1 MWLSY
6 LYESGYGLG
15 RLILDQRIGTALR
28 SVVLIKFLNC
38 ISQSPHHQLWSIYF
52 LIHLSSAT
60 LSQSYHLL
68 ITNSTIENMIILS
81 STTLLFAFHLV
92 TFSKAQTTAPFTD
105 PVTGIQ
111 FQRFFGAKTQF
122 AFGIALPEN
131 PTTDFIGQ
139 MTFPLTSAGGW
150 GGIALADD
158 MVGPLLLAAWPNG
171 NAVESSFRLAST
183 EDASPP
189 VANGNFSV
197 VPIPSGTSVNASS
210 MSFTFLCQNCIDS
223 KLGFA
228 AGNTLG
234 TFGMA
239 WALAGKP
246 VSNPADAATELSFHD
261 KGLWFFVFS
270 LTGLFLFQWLT
281 MITNRIR

>member
-1 MWLSY
+1 M
-6 LYESGYGLG
+6 
-15 RLILDQRIGTALR
+15 IAL
-28 SVVLIKFLNC
+28 F
-38 ISQSPHHQLWSIYF
+38 
-52 LIHLSSAT
+52 
-60 LSQSYHLL
+60 
-68 ITNSTIENMIILS
+68 
-81 STTLLFAFHLV
+81 STTLLFALHLLAL
-92 TFSKAQTTAPFTD
+92 SNAQTTAPFTD
-105 PVTGIQ
+105 LVTGIQ

-139 MTFPLTSAGGW
+139 MTFSLTADGGW

-171 NAVESSFRLAST
+171 NTVQSSFHLPST

-189 VANGNFSV
+189 VATGNFSV

-234 TFGMA
+234 TFRMA

-246 VSNPADAATELSFHD
+246 VSNPPDGATELSFHD
-261 KGLWFFVFS
+261 KGFDEFDAQLNAARNPLFGQWAQLAGANIVS
-270 LTGLFLFQWLT
+270 NGSTTAVAPVTGGFAGGDD
-281 MITNRIR
+281 NDDDDDDDEAGEAAGADSDSDDDD

>member
-1 MWLSY
+1 M
-6 LYESGYGLG
+6 
-15 RLILDQRIGTALR
+15 I
-28 SVVLIKFLNC
+28 
-38 ISQSPHHQLWSIYF
+38 
-52 LIHLSSAT
+52 T
-60 LSQSYHLL
+60 LF
-68 ITNSTIENMIILS
+68 
-81 STTLLFAFHLV
+81 STTLLFSLHIV
-92 TFSKAQTTAPFTD
+92 TLSNAQTTAPFTD
-105 PVTGIQ
+105 IVTGIQ

-139 MTFPLTSAGGW
+139 MTFPLTAAGGW

-197 VPIPSGTSVNASS
+197 APIPSGTSVNASS

-261 KGLWFFVFS
+261 KGM
-270 LTGLFLFQWLT
+270 Q
-281 MITNRIR
+281 

>member
-1 MWLSY
+1 
-6 LYESGYGLG
+6 
-15 RLILDQRIGTALR
+15 
-28 SVVLIKFLNC
+28 
-38 ISQSPHHQLWSIYF
+38 
-52 LIHLSSAT
+52 
-60 LSQSYHLL
+60 
-68 ITNSTIENMIILS
+68 MINLS
-81 STTLLFAFHLV
+81 STNLLFALQLLAL
-92 TFSKAQTTAPFTD
+92 SNAQTTAPFTD

-139 MTFPLTSAGGW
+139 MTFPLTAAGGW

-189 VANGNFSV
+189 VVTGNFSV

-239 WALAGKP
+239 WALAGRP
-246 VSNPADAATELSFHD
+246 VSTPADPATTLSFHD
-261 KGLWFFVFS
+261 KGFDEFDAQLNSARSPLFGLWAQLAGANIVS
-270 LTGLFLFQWLT
+270 NGSTTAVTPVTGGLAGGDSDDDEDDDDDDEAGEAAGADSDSDDDD
-281 MITNRIR
+281 